1 MFFNQE
7 LRAARAAALACVALA
22 LVACSLFRSQGR
34 SESAAPAPAAV
45 SSTDAAAAPAP
56 AQEQTATELAAN
68 AADAAATAPAS
79 TSSAAAPA
87 PTADVVNPNAPK
99 KYTVKRGDT
108 LWGIAS
114 MFLRD
119 PWLWPEIWYVNPQ
132 VQNPHQIFP
141 GDVLALAY
149 GADGRPQVRLEQGG
163 PARYEQGGAARLEP
177 GLRSEPLDAA
187 IPTIPYAA
195 IASFLSR
202 PTALP
207 SDLVKHS
214 PYVVAFRGDHKAGG
228 TGHEA
233 YVRGL
238 KSVPQGARFSV
249 IHVEDKLRDPDSH
262 RTLGYA
268 GVYTATAVV
277 EKPGDPAKVLLL
289 DSARET
295 LSGDILLADDAS
307 VPLTFAPRAASTGV
321 RGRIIWVANAV
332 QMIGRYDVVAI
343 NRGKR
348 DGVDAGTVLAVDQA
362 GDVVPDRGAAAY
374 DSSRKSQLFAHGV
387 RLPEERAGTVLV
399 FKSYDEVSY
408 ALVVSASSDIR
419 VADVVRTP

>member
-7 LRAARAAALACVALA
+7 PKAARAAALGCAAVA
-22 LVACSLFRSQGR
+22 LVACSHFRSHSR
-34 SESAAPAPAAV
+34 SESAATAPAAV
-45 SSTDAAAAPAP
+45 AST
-56 AQEQTATELAAN
+56 
-68 AADAAATAPAS
+68 AAATAPAPTQELTATEAAANAADSGAPPPAS
-79 TSSAAAPA
+79 TASAPA
-87 PTADVVNPNAPK
+87 PTADVLNPNAPK

-149 GADGRPQVRLEQGG
+149 GADGRPQVRLEAGG
-163 PARYEQGGAARLEP
+163 PARYEQGGGARRAP
-177 GLRSEPLDAA
+177 RLRSEGIDAA

-207 SDLVKHS
+207 SNLVKHS
-214 PYVVAFRGDHKAGG
+214 PYVVAFREDHKVGG

-238 KSVPQGARFSV
+238 GSAAQGARFSV
-249 IHVEDKLRDPDSH
+249 MHVEDKLRDPDGH

-277 EKPGDPAKVLLL
+277 ERPGDPAKVLLI
-289 DSARET
+289 DSAQET
-295 LSGDILLADDAS
+295 LSGDILLADDSA
-307 VPLTFAPRAASTGV
+307 VPLTFAPRAAPAGV
-321 RGRIIWVANAV
+321 HGRIVWVANAV
-332 QMIGRYDVVAI
+332 QMIGRYDVVAL
-343 NRGKR
+343 NRGKS

-374 DSSRKSQLFAHGV
+374 DSSRKSQIFTRGV
-387 RLPEERAGTVLV
+387 RLPDERAGTVLV
-399 FKSYDEVSY
+399 FKSYDQLSY
-408 ALVVSASSDIR
+408 ALVVNASSEIR
-419 VADVVRTP
+419 VADIVRTP